1 MDWFIKDYLSIN
13 LQQYKYISKGMTY
26 SKLIDKYGLPRQD
39 KLILEAIDTEVLQTS
54 YYKRDNLVS
63 SCKLD
68 DFLIGNCN

>member
-39 KLILEAIDTEVLQTS
+39 KLILEGIDTEVLQTS
-54 YYKRDNLVS
+54 
-63 SCKLD
+63 
-68 DFLIGNCN
+68 